1 MNVAEDIRE
10 AREALASGHPLKASR
25 LLNHAV
31 FETLDPEV
39 LGEIHMLASQGHD
52 QVGHI
57 RQRVLWDHILAMS
70 ELRGGRPQG

>member
-10 AREALASGHPLKASR
+10 AREALASGHPVKASR

-52 QVGHI
+52 QVGQI
-57 RQRVLWDHILAMS
+57 RQRVLWDHILATS

>member
-10 AREALASGHPLKASR
+10 ARTALAEGHPLKASR

-31 FETLDPEV
+31 FETLDPE
-39 LGEIHMLASQGHD
+39 LLEEIHELARQGHD

-57 RQRVLWDHILAMS
+57 RQRVLWDHILSTS
-70 ELRGGRPQG
+70 ELRGSKPQG